1 MALVIDFGGWINMFP
16 RIRMCNSIRPSRL
29 GARVF
34 SAEPTVRTLILYNV
48 LQGMYLGYVRVFWQP
63 WLIGLGFSVATIGIL
78 ETGAGRYGAISGLTQ
93 VIGGRFSDSGG
104 RRRLILFG
112 SAFLITTWLTAAVAF
127 LFHVSMLV
135 YLAYILWGLSLLS
148 LPVIDAMMADYIEIP
163 DRSRVYSTLL
173 VANFIP
179 GSITGFFA
187 GQYGSSLSPPV
198 LLLFAATLETIG
210 FVLLFAKARDKDA
223 AISTRKVSL
232 SLIATWDAIS
242 QFRGF
247 FGVFMMDSMAWALGT
262 GILYA
267 LLSTRSF
274 TPFDFGVL
282 ALTQPLGV
290 VIGTV
295 PGGWLTHRIGA
306 RRLLMISEIMGAS
319 MTLGWAFYPIA
330 LLTPLYGIVWGFA
343 ISSWVPAQ
351 FHLSTVIFSEA
362 RRGEMLGALA
372 TSIYL
377 VRIVGPILAVGLYL
391 ALGYSA
397 PMAIGAAAIFANVI
411 LIMRFIPRDQFD
423 LVNGEL
429 QSPRN
434 YIFRRV
440 ERH

>member
-1 MALVIDFGGWINMFP
+1 
-16 RIRMCNSIRPSRL
+16 
-29 GARVF
+29 
-34 SAEPTVRTLILYNV
+34 
-48 LQGMYLGYVRVFWQP
+48 MYLGYIRVFWQP

-78 ETGAGRYGAISGLTQ
+78 ESGAGRFGAISGLTQ
-93 VIGGRFSDSGG
+93 VIGGRFSDSRG
-104 RRRLILFG
+104 RRRLILAG
-112 SAFLITTWLTAAVAF
+112 SAFLITTWLTAATAF
-127 LFHVSMLV
+127 LFGAPMLV
-135 YLAYILWGLSLLS
+135 YLAYVLWGLSLLS

-163 DRSRVYSTLL
+163 DRSRVYSTML
-173 VANFIP
+173 VANFVP

-198 LLLFAATLETIG
+198 LLLLAAGLETVG
-210 FVLLFAKARDKDA
+210 FALLFAKVRDKGA
-223 AISTRKVSL
+223 ATSTRKAPL
-232 SLIATWDAIS
+232 SLMATWDAIS

-274 TPFDFGVL
+274 TLIDFGLL

-290 VIGTV
+290 VVGTV

-306 RRLLMISEIMGAS
+306 RRLLMASEILGAS
-319 MTLGWAFYPIA
+319 MTLGWAFYPVA
-330 LLTPLYGIVWGFA
+330 LLIPLYGIVWGFA

-351 FHLSTVIFSEA
+351 FHLSTVIFPEA

-377 VRIVGPILAVGLYL
+377 IRIVGPILAVGLYL

-397 PMAIGAAAIFANVI
+397 PMTAGAAAIFANVI
-411 LIMRFIPRDQFD
+411 LIMKFIPRDQSGP
-423 LVNGEL
+423 LKGKT
-429 QSPRN
+429 QSN
-434 YIFRRV
+434 
-440 ERH
+440 